1 MLLSFFL
8 ERKMQGN
15 LYTYFF
21 KYYICTSIMWYN
33 DLYDAGHQ
41 QVPKEVIKYRLD
53 NIDSF
58 HEKKMLK
65 ENGWGIVKL
74 KSDDISSKKKENI
87 GSHQER
93 IYSLGRK

>member
-1 MLLSFFL
+1 MLLSFLL

-41 QVPKEVIKYRLD
+41 QVRKEVIKYRLD

-87 GSHQER
+87 ESHQER

>member
-1 MLLSFFL
+1 MLLSFLL

-41 QVPKEVIKYRLD
+41 QVPKEVKYRLE

-58 HEKKMLK
+58 HERKMLK

-87 GSHQER
+87 GSYQER

>member
-1 MLLSFFL
+1 MLLSFLL

-21 KYYICTSIMWYN
+21 KYYICTSIIWYN

-41 QVPKEVIKYRLD
+41 QVPKEVKYTLE

-58 HEKKMLK
+58 HERKMLK
-65 ENGWGIVKL
+65 ENVWGIVKL
-74 KSDDISSKKKENI
+74 KSDDISSKKSENI

-93 IYSLGRK
+93 ISSLGRK

>member
-1 MLLSFFL
+1 MLLSFLL

-21 KYYICTSIMWYN
+21 KYYICTSTRTCIV
-33 DLYDAGHQ
+33 AGHQ
-41 QVPKEVIKYRLD
+41 QVLKEVKYRLE

-65 ENGWGIVKL
+65 EMYEV
-74 KSDDISSKKKENI
+74 
-87 GSHQER
+87 
-93 IYSLGRK
+93 

>member
-1 MLLSFFL
+1 MLLSFLL

-41 QVPKEVIKYRLD
+41 QVQKEVIKYVQIR
-53 NIDSF
+53 
-58 HEKKMLK
+58 
-65 ENGWGIVKL
+65 
-74 KSDDISSKKKENI
+74 
-87 GSHQER
+87 
-93 IYSLGRK
+93 

>member
-1 MLLSFFL
+1 MLLTFLL

-41 QVPKEVIKYRLD
+41 QVPKEVIKYVQIR
-53 NIDSF
+53 
-58 HEKKMLK
+58 
-65 ENGWGIVKL
+65 
-74 KSDDISSKKKENI
+74 
-87 GSHQER
+87 
-93 IYSLGRK
+93 

>member
-1 MLLSFFL
+1 MLLTFLL

-41 QVPKEVIKYRLD
+41 QVPKEVKYRLE

-58 HEKKMLK
+58 HERKMLK

-87 GSHQER
+87 GSYQER

>member
-1 MLLSFFL
+1 MLLLFLL

-65 ENGWGIVKL
+65 KNGWGIGKL

>member
-1 MLLSFFL
+1 MLLTFLL

-33 DLYDAGHQ
+33 DLYDAGHR
-41 QVPKEVIKYRLD
+41 QVPKEVKYRLE

-58 HEKKMLK
+58 HERKMLK

-87 GSHQER
+87 WSHQER

>member
-1 MLLSFFL
+1 MLLSFLL

-41 QVPKEVIKYRLD
+41 QVPKEVKYRLE
-53 NIDSF
+53 NIG
-58 HEKKMLK
+58 K

-74 KSDDISSKKKENI
+74 KSDDISSKKEENI
-87 GSHQER
+87 GSYQER